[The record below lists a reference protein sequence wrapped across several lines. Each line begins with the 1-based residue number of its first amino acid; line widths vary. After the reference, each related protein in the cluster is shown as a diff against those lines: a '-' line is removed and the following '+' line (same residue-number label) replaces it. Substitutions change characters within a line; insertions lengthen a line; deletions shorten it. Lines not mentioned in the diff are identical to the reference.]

1 MSLTKIALL
10 LSLVTT
16 GCAVGSDAY
25 TLPTEKDHPAQTFSA
40 ELRGPNYM
48 NVETKLEQTEV
59 WANVNLEDA
68 TERDRPGAARDV
80 PLEINKPIIEQH

>member
-25 TLPTEKDHPAQTFSA
+25 DLPTQKDRPAQTFSA
-40 ELRGPNYM
+40 ELRGPNYI
-48 NVETKLEQTEV
+48 NVDTPIEETKI
-59 WANVNLEDA
+59 WATVDLEDE
-68 TERDRPGAARDV
+68 TQRDRPGAARDV
-80 PLEINKPIIEQH
+80 QLEINKPIITH